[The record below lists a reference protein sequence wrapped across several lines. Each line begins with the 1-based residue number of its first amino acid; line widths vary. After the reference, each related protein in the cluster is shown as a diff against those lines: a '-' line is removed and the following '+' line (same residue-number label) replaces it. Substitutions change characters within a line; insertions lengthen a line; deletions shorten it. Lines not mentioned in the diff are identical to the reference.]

1 LVFSH
6 PSGLSTT
13 TATEEEGEQGR
24 LGVPNPFRVGDGGEK
39 RAGEARGS
47 RWGTRGPHEV
57 GIRGRRGEGS
67 KSVERS

>member
-24 LGVPNPFRVGDGGEK
+24 VGDGGER

-57 GIRGRRGEGS
+57 EIRGRRGEGS